1 MTGDFA
7 LLLWHLLI
15 KKLLF
20 LPVLVCSFTYSTT
33 PNYPCFDFFSNL
45 VSFLEERPQLEEQ
58 PQERVQDGLQ
68 LLLPPIREGFMPQ
81 HEENNTIRQTETQL
95 TLQFE
100 SDNLDAI
107 LRTSLASHYPDMGEV
122 RLETLILE
130 IAALIT
136 IEGSINHYPNQL
148 LSLTLFFNQYRRVSR
163 LFIQPYPNL
172 LDVLLDGAR
181 MLIYRPVLISL
192 CLFLVFLYY

>member
-1 MTGDFA
+1 MSGDFA

-45 VSFLEERPQLEEQ
+45 VSFLEEQ

-68 LLLPPIREGFMPQ
+68 LLLPPNREGFIPQ
-81 HEENNTIRQTETQL
+81 HEENNTIGQTETQL

-100 SDNLDAI
+100 SI
-107 LRTSLASHYPDMGEV
+107 
-122 RLETLILE
+122 I
-130 IAALIT
+130 
-136 IEGSINHYPNQL
+136 
-148 LSLTLFFNQYRRVSR
+148 
-163 LFIQPYPNL
+163 
-172 LDVLLDGAR
+172 
-181 MLIYRPVLISL
+181 
-192 CLFLVFLYY
+192 